1 MKIQIREPLNSIT
14 HLFGI
19 LLSAI
24 GLMLLLINSIQTND
38 SLKILTSIIFCL
50 GLISLY
56 SASTIYHW
64 IIASERTLEILRKVD
79 HIMIYILIAASYT
92 PICIITLK
100 GLLGYTLISIVWS
113 LAILGIILKIVWLN
127 APRWLYTS
135 FYLILGWAALFV
147 IYPLYKLLPLTGFL
161 LLVFGG
167 ISYSVGAVI
176 YGTKSEKI
184 KIWKFGFH
192 EIFHIFILLGSIIH
206 YIMIFKY
213 VI

>member
-1 MKIQIREPLNSIT
+1 MKIQIREPLNSLT

-38 SLKILTSIIFCL
+38 ALKILTSVIFCL

-64 IIASERTLEILRKVD
+64 IIASEGTLEILRKVD

-100 GLLGYTLISIVWS
+100 GLLGYTLISVVWS

-161 LLVFGG
+161 LLVLGG
-167 ISYSVGAVI
+167 ISYSIGAVI

-192 EIFHIFILLGSIIH
+192 EIFHVFILLGSIIH